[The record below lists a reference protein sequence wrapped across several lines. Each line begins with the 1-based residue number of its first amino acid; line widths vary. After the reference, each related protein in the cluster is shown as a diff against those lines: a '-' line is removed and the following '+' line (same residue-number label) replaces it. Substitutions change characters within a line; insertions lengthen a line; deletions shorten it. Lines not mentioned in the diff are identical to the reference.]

1 MSVTQMDKQKRSA
14 KDIYNKVAN
23 LSPKS
28 FLIIYRD
35 EDTEDKDLV
44 VINQTI
50 DHVEMVG
57 MFEYSKM
64 VMVNGDMYE

>member
-14 KDIYNKVAN
+14 KGIFNKVAN
-23 LSPKS
+23 ISPKS

>member
-1 MSVTQMDKQKRSA
+1 MDKQKRSA
-14 KDIYNKVAN
+14 KDIFNKVAN

>member
-14 KDIYNKVAN
+14 KDIFNKVAN